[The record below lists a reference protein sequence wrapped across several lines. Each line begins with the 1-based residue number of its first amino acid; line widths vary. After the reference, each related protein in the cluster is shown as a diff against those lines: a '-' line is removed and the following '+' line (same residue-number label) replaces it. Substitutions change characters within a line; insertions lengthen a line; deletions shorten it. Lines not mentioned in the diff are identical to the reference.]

1 MTIAG
6 RIRHLTRIGLSHM
19 NEAILDVLFHSHGQP
34 DGLTAA
40 EIHERMGLGND
51 FGGSPTAS
59 SRACFAAWRVKAAS
73 HPLPPGARKANSPGD
88 CRSWNTLSV
97 ATRGRV
103 YTRLV
108 EWEEAK

>member
-19 NEAILDVLFHSHGQP
+19 NEAILDVLFHSHGKP

-51 FGGSPTAS
+51 FGSPPHGVVEGLLRHLEGEGSVTS
-59 SRACFAAWRVKAAS
+59 SS
-73 HPLPPGARKANSPGD
+73 
-88 CRSWNTLSV
+88 
-97 ATRGRV
+97 TRGPEGE
-103 YTRLV
+103 TTWRL
-108 EWEEAK
+108 EELEYAQRRG

>member
-19 NEAILDVLFHSHGQP
+19 NEAILDVLFHSYGNP

-51 FGGSPTAS
+51 FGSPPYGVVEGLLNRLESEGSVTCTS
-59 SRACFAAWRVKAAS
+59 SDGRDGEITWRLKELEYAQ
-73 HPLPPGARKANSPGD
+73 R
-88 CRSWNTLSV
+88 
-97 ATRGRV
+97 RG
-103 YTRLV
+103 
-108 EWEEAK
+108 